1 MILSFL
7 KFIPT
12 KPTHLDSRT
21 NCPIQIRT
29 PSSIIPQNQNKNK
42 KKKKMSEQ
50 NYHEQTRVLYEL
62 CSMTT
67 HLLHSPPFSIT
78 FPGGV
83 RSLITSSQA
92 SSSSSP
98 PPLSGGFG
106 VSLRRSFHRF
116 DVIWIGSFCDRARYD
131 APRYYFGLAFLRCG
145 NRFRFVGN
153 RSCRSLGRPQ
163 ILVIFIAGINEMNKF
178 MFHFP
183 SS

>member
-42 KKKKMSEQ
+42 KKKKMSKQ

-67 HLLHSPPFSIT
+67 HLLRSPPFSIT

-98 PPLSGGFG
+98 PPPQISPAALGSLFVGASIALMLFGSVVFVIGLVMMPLVITLVLLFYVAEIVSGLSEIGRA
-106 VSLRRSFHRF
+106 VLWADHRF
-116 DVIWIGSFCDRARYD
+116 
-131 APRYYFGLAFLRCG
+131 
-145 NRFRFVGN
+145 
-153 RSCRSLGRPQ
+153 
-163 ILVIFIAGINEMNKF
+163 
-178 MFHFP
+178 
-183 SS
+183 